1 MFISISRFMT
11 KFITLSLKYLILKV
25 KKKIIPI
32 TVDDIC
38 LKYIKG
44 HNRVD
49 RLLQGLD
56 LFRLNTV
63 DRLLQGLDLF
73 ST

>member
-1 MFISISRFMT
+1 MT

-38 LKYIKG
+38 LKYKKG
-44 HNRVD
+44 QNRVD

-56 LFRLNTV
+56 LFRT
-63 DRLLQGLDLF
+63 
-73 ST
+73 